1 MFSLASMP
9 GQKKGLTPY
18 KDLYIGPPRTPIRR
32 FLYYGAVYRFTDND
46 DYSIDKRLRVYKNG
60 KRIATAAFTASL
72 VYRGVRTT
80 FNTIRL
86 YLAVVHPLEP
96 DVERQTGIR
105 TVDPSLRVSDAGRY
119 AYETPQDRIDFFRKQ
134 QDALDALDVESW
146 PKVEY
151 NGHVFNGC
159 QTSTKTGAF
168 RNARTRRPIA
178 VSPLGRV
185 KLTRSNGPSVVALAH
200 RAWMQTCG
208 PPARDGQTV
217 VDRVNGKVSDPRPAN
232 FRWASPSESSLY
244 KF

>member
-60 KRIATAAFTASL
+60 KRIAVHNLT
-72 VYRGVRTT
+72 VYLARAGVRIP
-80 FNTIRL
+80 FNVIRL
-86 YLAVVHPLEP
+86 YLATVHPLEP
-96 DVERQTGIR
+96 DVERQSGIR
-105 TVDPSLRVSDAGRY
+105 TVDSSLRVSDADRY
-119 AYETPQDRIDFFRKQ
+119 AYETPQDRIEFFRKQ
-134 QDALDALDVESW
+134 QDALDALEVESW

-151 NGHVFNGC
+151 NGQVFNGC

-168 RNARTRRPIA
+168 RNAKTRRPIA

-185 KLTRSNGPSVVALAH
+185 NLTRSNGPSVVALAH

-208 PPARDGQTV
+208 PPARDDQTV
-217 VDRVNGKVSDPRPAN
+217 VDRVNGNVSDPRPAN